1 MSSPRHSL
9 TLGGVHTGPLP
20 WEGDTKEKVFLS
32 PRRTLCD
39 IKDMCRQRC
48 VYHENQASVMRIVEY
63 SLQIPLLIIT
73 SAATVIAT
81 LIPIANMHS
90 IKTQICL
97 AASTALATVLASVYR
112 LYNPGVRHVEHESC
126 ERMYRIL
133 ARDVSV
139 RLVTFNSDAKD
150 MTRDDYFKIVLRDC
164 QRVLDYIQSIEVAL

>member
-20 WEGDTKEKVFLS
+20 WEGDKKEKVNLS
-32 PRRTLCD
+32 PRSTLYD

-48 VYHENQASVMRIVEY
+48 AFHENQASVMRIIEY
-63 SLQIPLLIIT
+63 SLQIPLLIVT

-81 LIPIANMHS
+81 LIPIAN
-90 IKTQICL
+90 INLIETQICL
-97 AASTALATVLASVYR
+97 ATATALATVLASVYR
-112 LYNPGVRHVEHESC
+112 LYDPGVRREEHQSC

-139 RLVTFNSDAKD
+139 RLVTFNSDANN
-150 MTRDDYFKIVLRDC
+150 MTRDDYLKIVLRDC